1 MDTFFD
7 RFLLDAATIDER
19 LSDSFEPVRGQKAEA
34 DAAGRR
40 LAAWCRSSASGDW
53 TLFARRLAR
62 DKLTLEEVLP
72 RLATIRR
79 KAEAPIPEWASDA
92 RWIDA
97 AFATSAS
104 CATLDRLHAAGEPIA
119 FEDLIVPVV
128 AAAQERLWPRLADS
142 ALKNLSDQA
151 IASLCH
157 SLAREISDLCAPALF
172 ARFVEIPLEEPDA
185 PEACPPAV
193 DCGHEAVTRSRYDR
207 FVSQMRTAG
216 LRDLFD
222 SKPVLLRLVAIIV
235 RQWIETTRELIQRLD
250 TDLPAIREC
259 FAELTQS
266 NDDTVV
272 MQIHGRMSDRHNG
285 GRSVKLLHLSAGQQ
299 ILYKPK
305 DLRLD
310 AAWKDAVD
318 RLNHSDPPVSLRAVR
333 VLARDGYGWTEF
345 IDHFECS
352 EPSDF
357 TVFFRRAGA
366 WLCLF
371 HLFVGTDMHEQNMVA
386 AGDHPVPI
394 DLEMLLQSL
403 APAEVD
409 SLPETQAASLAGQ
422 RIIESVTM
430 TGLLPNYWRTPDN
443 SLVGSGGLNNI
454 RAVYTEVSWEN
465 INTDA
470 MRPVLTD
477 KKDDASKNLPR
488 INGEEARIADHVD
501 ALVAGFEDYAAFLC
515 QNKSTAL
522 GAGLFEGFEA
532 LRTRRVMKNTRFYF
546 LLLERLKDYRSMTDG
561 AEWSAQLDFVARL
574 CDWDKEDDPLWPI
587 VSSERQA
594 LAALCVPHFVSPTD
608 GHEIA
613 DGLGYVAAFA
623 EQSGL
628 SRARSRY
635 AAFDSA
641 EIPWQVEVIRLS
653 THSLAQT
660 EDHSRVLEPYRLD
673 CDIGERDDPSR
684 PEATLFARVARD
696 ISRHLAELAV
706 RRGVGASWI
715 GLDWLGHSGLCRP
728 TALGDD
734 LYSGAPGVCLF
745 LAAQARVF
753 HDDEAGQLSLA
764 ALAALRHNLHGA
776 NAPRFARALGIGGAT
791 GFGSI
796 VYALVTAYR
805 MLEDESLLNDARFAA
820 SLITN
825 DLIAADWELDVFDG
839 SAGCI
844 LSLVKLFEVT
854 SDPGVLAQAVRCGEH
869 LLSRPRTGAASSRSW
884 LGSAVAERS
893 PTEFSRP
900 LNGMSHGAAGF
911 AYALA
916 TLAKVSGRED
926 FSRAAEECIAFEN
939 ETFSEARSN
948 WPDFRLK
955 GSETEPAWVCQ
966 WCHGAGGIGLARLG
980 ILRRGALDAKLL
992 MADIQRAVR
1001 CAEAAWP
1008 YPGDNL
1014 CCGNLG
1020 NIEFLTE
1027 AGRTL
1032 EVPALVGEASRRLVA
1047 LLDAASCNGEYL
1059 FDGLDRRFNLGLFRG
1074 ISGIGYSCLR
1084 QISSLVPS
1092 VLSWD

>member
-7 RFLLDAATIDER
+7 RFLLDAATINER
-19 LSDSFEPVRGQKAEA
+19 LSDAFEPERGQKADA

-72 RLATIRR
+72 RLATVRR

-104 CATLDRLHAAGEPIA
+104 SAMLDRLHAAGEPIA

-128 AAAQERLWPRLADS
+128 VAAQERLWPRLSDS
-142 ALKNLSDQA
+142 AHKNLTALA

-157 SLAREISDLCAPALF
+157 SLVREISELCAPALF
-172 ARFVEIPLEEPDA
+172 DRFVESSPEKLDK
-185 PEACPPAV
+185 PEACPPAA
-193 DCGHEAVTRSRYDR
+193 DCDRGAVTRSRYDR
-207 FVSQMRTAG
+207 FVSQMRTGG

-222 SKPVLLRLVAIIV
+222 SRPVLLRLVAIIV
-235 RQWIETTRELIQRLD
+235 RQWIETTWELIQRLD

-259 FAELTQS
+259 FAEPAQS
-266 NDDTVV
+266 NDHIVV
-272 MQIHGRMSDRHNG
+272 TQIHGSLSDRHNG
-285 GRSVKLLHLSAGQQ
+285 GRSVRLLRLSNGSQ

-310 AAWKDAVD
+310 AAWENMVD
-318 RLNHSDPPVSLRAVR
+318 RLNHAEPPVSLKAVR

-352 EPSDF
+352 EHSDF

-371 HLFVGTDMHEQNMVA
+371 HLFVGTDMHEQNMLA

-409 SLPETQAASLAGQ
+409 TLPETQAASLAGQ

-430 TGLLPNYWRTPDN
+430 TGLLPNYWRTPEN
-443 SLVGSGGLNNI
+443 TLVGSGGLNNI
-454 RAVYTEVSWEN
+454 RAVYTEISWEN

-470 MRPVLTD
+470 MRPIRTD
-477 KKDDASKNLPR
+477 KKDDAKNLPS
-488 INGEEARIADHVD
+488 IKGEEARLADHVD
-501 ALVAGFEDYAAFLC
+501 ALVTGFEDYAAFLC

-522 GAGLFEGFEA
+522 GAGLFAGFEA
-532 LRTRRVMKNTRFYF
+532 LQTRRVLKNTRFYF
-546 LLLERLKDYRSMTDG
+546 LLLERLKDYRSMADG

-574 CDWDKEDDPLWPI
+574 CNWDKENDTAWPI
-587 VSSERQA
+587 VSSERQS
-594 LAALCVPHFVSPTD
+594 LATLCVPHFVSPTD

-613 DGLGYVAAFA
+613 DGEGYVAAFA

-653 THSLAQT
+653 THNLTQT
-660 EDHSRVLEPYRLD
+660 EDYGHVLEPHRLD
-673 CDIGERDDPSR
+673 SDIGERDDPSR
-684 PEATLFARVARD
+684 PEATLFSRVARD

-745 LAAQARVF
+745 LAAQAKVL
-753 HDDEAGQLSLA
+753 HDDEARQLSLA
-764 ALAALRHNLHGA
+764 ALAALRHSLHGA
-776 NAPRFARALGIGGAT
+776 NAPRFARARGIGGAT

-805 MLEDESLLNDARFAA
+805 ILEDESLLNDARLAA
-820 SLITN
+820 SLITD
-825 DLIAADWELDVFDG
+825 DLIAADWALDVFDG

-844 LSLVKLFEVT
+844 LSLLKLFEVT
-854 SDPGVLAQAVRCGEH
+854 NDPGVLAQAVRCGEH
-869 LLSRPRTGAASSRSW
+869 LLSRPRIGTASSRSW
-884 LGSAVAERS
+884 LGSAVVEHA
-893 PTEFSRP
+893 PAKLSRP
-900 LNGMSHGAAGF
+900 LSGMSHGAAGF

-916 TLAKVSGRED
+916 TLAKVSGRGD
-926 FSRAAEECIAFEN
+926 FGRAAEECIAFEN

-980 ILRRGALDAKLL
+980 VLRRGALDTKPLL
-992 MADIQRAVR
+992 ADVQRAVR

-1032 EVPALVGEASRRLVA
+1032 EVPALVSEASRRLVA
-1047 LLDAASCNGEYL
+1047 LLNAASVNGEYL

-1092 VLSWD
+1092 VLIWE